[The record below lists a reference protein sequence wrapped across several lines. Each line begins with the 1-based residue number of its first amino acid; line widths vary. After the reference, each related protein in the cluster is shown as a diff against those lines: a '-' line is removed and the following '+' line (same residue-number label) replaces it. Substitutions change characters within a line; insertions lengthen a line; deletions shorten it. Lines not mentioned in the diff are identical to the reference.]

1 MRALKNITS
10 NEKDLVAVSNN
21 YALTRKMSLTPMAT
35 KLFIWCVSQIKRTD
49 RDIVTFS
56 ISEDDFRRSFNCRN
70 VKRDLDRITDE
81 LMNFQIYLEDD
92 NTGRWEKINVM
103 SKCGYYPDQKSAEL
117 SFNKESWHCFS
128 NLTGGGFTSGVLQ
141 IFTQIDSPY
150 AFHVYVFLHTHLKSG
165 TVTIDLEIFRET
177 IGAVAQTYEKWAQLN
192 NKILKPLQALFNEH
206 SPIKFDYKPTGK
218 IGRKFT
224 QVKFFNIK
232 KGKTQGQLLDER
244 NPCHKNE
251 FKDEGGK
258 PLTLEEVDLDKR
270 INDFI
275 KENEDSLE
283 GLSGMRKTATAIEL
297 MKEQGLI

>member
-1 MRALKNITS
+1 MRTLKNIT
-10 NEKDLVAVSNN
+10 NDEKDLVAVSNK

-49 RDIVTFS
+49 RDIVTFT
-56 ISEDDFRRSFNCRN
+56 ISEDDFRRSFESRN

-92 NTGRWEKINVM
+92 ETGRWEKVNVM
-103 SKCGYYPDQKSAEL
+103 SKCGYYPNEKCAKL

-128 NLTGGGFTSGVLQ
+128 NLTGGGFTSGILQ

-150 AFHVYVFLHTHLKSG
+150 AFHVYVFLHTYLKAG
-165 TVTIDLEIFRET
+165 TTTIDLDVFRET
-177 IGAVAQTYEKWAQLN
+177 IGARAQTYEKWAQLN
-192 NKILKPLQALFNEH
+192 NKILKPLKSLFSEH

-218 IGRKFT
+218 VGRKYT

-244 NPCHKNE
+244 NPCHKSVQEEDGE
-251 FKDEGGK
+251 F
-258 PLTLEEVDLDKR
+258 LTLEEVDIEVKV
-270 INDFI
+270 NNFI
-275 KENEDSLE
+275 EDNEDLLE
-283 GLSGMRKTATAIEL
+283 GLSGMRKSSKAIEL
-297 MKEQGLI
+297 MKENGLL